1 MRRLI
6 LLATTFAALALPAAA
21 FAASSDTSFTL
32 PRGAGTSK
40 AFRIVVGHTGTVAV
54 NFRFSDIVN
63 PGGRFRIT
71 LRKLS
76 WASPVTMLDTK
87 NRSRCQGAAGSIIC
101 FAAHRNTSPGTY
113 IVRVTKLTVKA
124 APVELRMSWPS

>member
-6 LLATTFAALALPAAA
+6 MLAATTAALALPAAA
-21 FAASSDTSFTL
+21 FAASTDASFIL
-32 PRGAGTSK
+32 PTGAGTSK
-40 AFRIVVGHTGTVAV
+40 AFRITAGHSGTLAV
-54 NFRFSDIVN
+54 TFRFSDITN

-76 WASPVTMLDTK
+76 WTTPVVMMDTA
-87 NRSRCQGAAGSIIC
+87 NRTRCQGAAGSVYC
-101 FAAHRNTSPGTY
+101 YAARPVTAGTY

-124 APVELRMSWPS
+124 APVELRMSWPT

>member
-40 AFRIVVGHTGTVAV
+40 AFRIVVGHTGSVQV

-63 PGGRFRIT
+63 PNGRFRIT

-76 WASPVTMLDTK
+76 WASPITLLDTK
-87 NRSRCQGAAGSIIC
+87 NRSRCQGAAGSIFC
-101 FAAHRNTSPGTY
+101 LAVRPNTTPGTY
-113 IVRVTKLTVKA
+113 VVRVTKLTVKA